1 MMPTLRLLA
10 LGGGLLAPS
19 FALPAAAPALQWPG
33 GAPVHGSSAG
43 GPEAPAPGPSA
54 PGAPEAPP
62 LAPST
67 PGPALAVGLRVLPL
81 LDRSRAIRPAGGRTE
96 SRELL
101 TYLRYPALGVPGRAD
116 LANAAPARSAG
127 PFPLIVFAHGFAAT
141 PGLYARLLQSW
152 VRAGYV
158 VAAPLFP
165 RTNANAPGG
174 PDESDVVN
182 QPNDVRFVISRLLA
196 ASSAGTGPLAGLI
209 DPSRIAVAGQSD
221 GGETALA
228 VAYSRRFRD
237 PRVGAAIILSG
248 AEMAGVGGFSFPA
261 GSAPLL
267 AAQGTADTS
276 NEPRFTYAFFNLA
289 RHPKYLLR
297 LPGAGHLPPY
307 IRQQPQLSIVER
319 VTTAFLDGYLKRS
332 PGALQRLLS
341 LGSVPRVY
349 ALLSDP

>member
-1 MMPTLRLLA
+1 MPTLRLLA
-10 LGGGLLAPS
+10 LAAALLAPS
-19 FALPAAAPALQWPG
+19 FTMATSAPALQRPG
-33 GAPVHGSSAG
+33 GPPVHSSSAG
-43 GPEAPAPGPSA
+43 GPQAPPPGPGA

-62 LAPST
+62 LTPSAPA
-67 PGPALAVGLRVLPL
+67 PAFAVGLRVLPL
-81 LDRSRAIRPAGGRTE
+81 LDRSRTIRLAGGRVE
-96 SRELL
+96 PRSLL
-101 TYLRYPALGVPGRAD
+101 TYLRYPALGAPGRTD
-116 LANAAPARSAG
+116 LTNASPARSAG
-127 PFPLIVFAHGFAAT
+127 PFPLVVFAHGFAVT
-141 PGLYARLLQSW
+141 PALYARLLQSW
-152 VRAGYV
+152 ARAGYV

-165 RTNANAPGG
+165 RTNANAPGW
-174 PDESDVVN
+174 PDESDLVN
-182 QPNDVRFVISRLLA
+182 QPNDMRFVISHLLA

-237 PRVGAAIILSG
+237 PRIGAAVILSG

-307 IRQQPQLSIVER
+307 TRQQPQLSIVER
-319 VTTAFLDGYLKRS
+319 VTTAFLDGYLKRT
-332 PGALQRLLS
+332 PGALERLVS
-341 LGSVPRVY
+341 LGSVPRAS
-349 ALLSDP
+349 ALLADP